1 MYKRIRV
8 YDMDGTIVDSSH
20 RYRTV
25 TVDGVEKIDLT
36 FWRDNCTADKIMA
49 DGLLPLAEQYKADIA
64 DPETYVIIATA
75 RVMQDADFQFIAEK
89 LGQPNQVFHRK
100 ANDNS
105 RGADLK
111 RRQLRRLF
119 SLRQFAKITDRMFFE
134 DNKDYLSISS
144 DLGMVPVFVPS
155 IQGH

>member
-8 YDMDGTIVDSSH
+8 YDMDGTVVDSSH

-25 TVDGVEKIDLT
+25 TVNGVEKIDLP
-36 FWRDNCTADKIMA
+36 FWRNNSTPEKIMA
-49 DGLLPLAEQYKADIA
+49 DSLLPLADQYKRDLA
-64 DPETYVIIATA
+64 DPETYVIVATA
-75 RVMQDADFQFIAEK
+75 RVMQDADFRFVREK
-89 LGQPNQVFHRK
+89 LGQPNKIFYRK

-111 RRQLRRLF
+111 ARQLRGLF

-134 DNKDYLSISS
+134 DNRDYLAIAPS
-144 DLGMVPVFVPS
+144 LGMVPVFVPS
-155 IQGH
+155 NQGH